1 MKWSSDVDVYPA
13 EFPVWPQ
20 GLSTLHLGVEKSK
33 EALVSYLNW
42 WTDVLLLAYI
52 DYLAR
57 WYSCSGLYVNTESF
71 QMVDLLAAC
80 STP

>member
-33 EALVSYLNW
+33 EALVSYLN
-42 WTDVLLLAYI
+42 
-52 DYLAR
+52 
-57 WYSCSGLYVNTESF
+57 
-71 QMVDLLAAC
+71 
-80 STP
+80 